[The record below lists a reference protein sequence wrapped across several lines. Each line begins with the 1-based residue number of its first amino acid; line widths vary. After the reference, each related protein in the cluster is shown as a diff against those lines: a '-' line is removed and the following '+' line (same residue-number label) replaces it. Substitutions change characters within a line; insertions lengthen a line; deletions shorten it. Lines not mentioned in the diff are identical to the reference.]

1 MTLPVGPP
9 PGTRDLAAPG
19 TGGRPP
25 SPRVAL
31 HVPAN
36 LLVLGWFVAAAVV
49 AVAHR
54 FVPVAGW
61 LMVHLLLL
69 GGVSTAILLWSQH
82 FAETLLRTP
91 TPGGR
96 RGLWARLLGWSA
108 SAAVVVA
115 GMVAGTTALVV
126 AGAAGCAVVAVA
138 HGVVLVRQG
147 SGQARTFGNRH
158 AHLVRYYLVATSLL
172 PVGVALGVVLAR
184 TAPAPGVA
192 GRLYLAHVAVTL
204 LGWVGLTV
212 AGTVVLLWPTVLHTR
227 IDPPADR
234 AGRRALWVLGA
245 GLLLYVAGPAS
256 GVRWLVLGGAVVVA
270 GGVALL
276 GVHVARQARAV
287 TRAGTSGGGFA
298 AWSIAAAL
306 AWFVV
311 SVVASGVAV
320 VRAPSWAAVPVA
332 LGDLVGPFAVGFVA
346 QVMVGS
352 MSYLVPVVLGGGP
365 GAARWS
371 AAAVSRWGAARVVVL
386 NACVALFALPL
397 PSWVA
402 VTVSMLGLA
411 VLVVFLVLAVRV
423 VLVQRGAGRR
433 TLTVEQAA
441 SVRGPV
447 PLAGV
452 AVGAAAVALVVVGGV
467 AVDPA
472 AAGLTSVPAAAG
484 PAAADAAP
492 AGTETGETVTATVT
506 MDGMRFVP
514 DVVEVP
520 AGSALVVDLVNAD
533 DQVHDLV
540 LEDGTTSGRLA
551 PGESA
556 TVEVG
561 VVTADL
567 DGWCS
572 VAGHRLMGMTLTV
585 VATGGERLAADEAPA
600 AREGPADDEPGGAA
614 GHDHAASHGPSDAAP
629 SAAQDLDLGGDAP
642 EGFVARDATLPPA
655 GSPAGPDDET
665 LPDPDGTG
673 TLHRVI
679 LTVGEAD
686 VEVSPGVVQ
695 RLWTF
700 DGSAPGPTLRGAVG
714 DTFEV
719 TLVNDGTIGHS
730 IDFHAGALAPDEP
743 MRTIAPGEELTYV
756 FRAERSG
763 IWMYHC
769 STMPMSLHI
778 ANGMVGAVV
787 IDPPGL
793 PPVDREY
800 VLVQSELYLGP
811 QGEPADP
818 ARIAT
823 QDPDLVVLNGYAEQ
837 YRFAPLAARVGET
850 VRFWVL
856 DAGPNRPGAFH
867 VVGGQFDTVFLE
879 GDYTLR
885 DGGSTG
891 TGGAQTLGLH
901 PAQGGF
907 VELTFPEAGT
917 YPFVSHVMSDAEK
930 GAAGRVHVIP

>member
-9 PGTRDLAAPG
+9 PPGRDAAARG
-19 TGGRPP
+19 ARPAA
-25 SPRVAL
+25 PRVAL

-36 LLVLGWFVAAAVV
+36 LLVLGWFVAAGAV

-108 SAAVVVA
+108 SATTVVA
-115 GMVAGTTALVV
+115 GMVTGTTALVV
-126 AGAAGCAVVAVA
+126 AGAAGCGAVAVA
-138 HGVVLVRQG
+138 HVVVLVVQG
-147 SGQARTFGNRH
+147 SGQARTFGNRY
-158 AHLVRYYLVATSLL
+158 AHLVRYYLVATALL

-184 TAPAPGVA
+184 SDPSPGAA

-234 AGRRALWVLGA
+234 AGRRALVVLGA
-245 GLLLYVAGPAS
+245 GLALYVAGPAT
-256 GVRWLVLGGAVVVA
+256 GWRWLTLAGAGVVA
-270 GGVALL
+270 GGVVLL
-276 GVHVARQARAV
+276 GVHVVRQARAV
-287 TRAGTSGGGFA
+287 ARAGTSGGGFA

-320 VRAPSWAAVPVA
+320 LRAPSWAAVPVA
-332 LGDLVGPFAVGFVA
+332 FGELVGPFAVGFVA

-352 MSYLVPVVLGGGP
+352 MSYLLPVVLGGGP
-365 GAARWS
+365 GAVRWSNAAVARW
-371 AAAVSRWGAARVVVL
+371 GPARVVVL

-423 VLVQRGAGRR
+423 VLVQRGARRR

-441 SVRGPV
+441 DARGPV

-472 AAGLTSVPAAAG
+472 AAGLTSVPAS
-484 PAAADAAP
+484 AAP
-492 AGTETGETVTATVT
+492 ATSDAPTGTGTGTGTGETVTVTVV
-506 MDGMRFVP
+506 MEGMRFAP

-540 LEDGTTSGRLA
+540 LEDGTSSGRLA
-551 PGESA
+551 PGGSA
-556 TVEVG
+556 TVDVG

-585 VATGGERLAADEAPA
+585 VATGEADLAADETSATEA
-600 AREGPADDEPGGAA
+600 EAGDGT
-614 GHDHAASHGPSDAAP
+614 GHDRSAAHGPSDAAP
-629 SAAQDLDLGGDAP
+629 SAARDLDLGGEAP
-642 EGFVARDATLPPA
+642 EGFVARDATLPPI
-655 GSPAGPDDET
+655 GSPQGPDDET

-673 TLHRVI
+673 ALHRI
-679 LTVGEAD
+679 TLTVGEAD

-700 DGSAPGPTLRGAVG
+700 DGTAPGPTLRGAVG

-743 MRTIAPGEELTYV
+743 MRTIAPGEELTYT

-778 ANGMVGAVV
+778 ANGMFGAVV
-787 IDPPGL
+787 VDPPGL
-793 PPVDREY
+793 APVDREY

-811 QGEPADP
+811 QSEPADP

-823 QDPDLVVLNGYAEQ
+823 QDPDLVVFNGYAEQ
-837 YRFAPLAARVGET
+837 YRFSPLEARVGET

-856 DAGPNRPGAFH
+856 DAGPNRPSSFH
-867 VVGGQFDTVFLE
+867 VVGGQFDTVFAE
-879 GDYTLR
+879 GGFTLR
-885 DGGSTG
+885 DGGPTG
-891 TGGAQTLGLH
+891 TGGAQALGLQ

-917 YPFVSHVMSDAEK
+917 YPFVTHVMSDAEK
-930 GAAGRVHVIP
+930 GAGGRVLVTP

>member
-1 MTLPVGPP
+1 
-9 PGTRDLAAPG
+9 
-19 TGGRPP
+19 
-25 SPRVAL
+25 
-31 HVPAN
+31 VPAN
-36 LLVLGWFVAAAVV
+36 LLVLSWFVAAAGV

-82 FAETLLRTP
+82 FAETLLRSP
-91 TPGGR
+91 VPGGR

-108 SAAVVVA
+108 GAATVVA
-115 GMVAGTTALVV
+115 GMATDAGSLVP
-126 AGAAGCAVVAVA
+126 AGAVVCGVVAVA
-138 HGVVLVRQG
+138 HVVVLAVQG
-147 SGQARTFGNRH
+147 SGRARTFGNRY

-172 PVGVALGVVLAR
+172 PLGVALGVVLAR
-184 TAPAPGVA
+184 VPLTPAA
-192 GRLYLAHVAVTL
+192 TGRVYLAHVVVTL

-227 IDPPADR
+227 IDEPADR
-234 AGRRALWVLGA
+234 AGRRALWVLG
-245 GLLLYVAGPAS
+245 
-256 GVRWLVLGGAVVVA
+256 
-270 GGVALL
+270 GGVAAWVAAPATGLRVLALAGAAVVAAGAVLL
-276 GVHVARQARAV
+276 GVHVVRQARAV
-287 TRAGTSGGGFA
+287 AGTGRSGGGFA
-298 AWSIAAAL
+298 AWSLAAAL
-306 AWFVV
+306 AW
-311 SVVASGVAV
+311 SVVCVLWSGVAV
-320 VRAPSWAAVPVA
+320 VAAPSWTAVPSA
-332 LGDLVGPFAVGFVA
+332 LGSLVVPFAAGFVA

-352 MSYLVPVVLGGGP
+352 MSYLLPVVLGGGP
-365 GAARWS
+365 GAVRWS
-371 AAAVSRWGAARVVVL
+371 VAEVSRGGAARVVVL
-386 NACVALFALPL
+386 NACVVLFALPL

-402 VTVSMLGLA
+402 VTVSLLGLA
-411 VLVVFLVLAVRV
+411 VLVTFLVLAVRV

-433 TLTVEQAA
+433 TLAVDAA
-441 SVRGPV
+441 AHGCA

-452 AVGAAAVALVVVGGV
+452 GVGAALVALAVVGGV
-467 AVDPA
+467 VVDPA
-472 AAGLTSVPAAAG
+472 AAGVTTVPAVASSATSAASG
-484 PAAADAAP
+484 AS
-492 AGTETGETVTATVT
+492 GERVAVTVSMT
-506 MDGMRFVP
+506 GMRFSP

-520 AGSALVVDLVNAD
+520 AGAALVIELVNAD

-540 LEDGTTSGRLA
+540 LEDGTSSGRLA

-556 TVEVG
+556 SVDVG
-561 VVTADL
+561 VVTGDL

-585 VATGGERLAADEAPA
+585 VATGAPDLAAGTDASGTTAPA
-600 AREGPADDEPGGAA
+600 E
-614 GHDHAASHGPSDAAP
+614 GHDHDAAGGAP
-629 SAAQDLDLGGDAP
+629 SAADDLDLGGDSPA
-642 EGFVARDATLPPA
+642 GFVARDATLPPA
-655 GSPAGPDDET
+655 GSAAGPDDET

-673 TLHRVI
+673 TLHRVT

-700 DGSAPGPTLRGAVG
+700 DGTAPGPTLRGEVG
-714 DTFEV
+714 DTFEI

-743 MRTIAPGEELTYV
+743 MRTIAPGEELTYT

-778 ANGMVGAVV
+778 ANGMFGAVV
-787 IDPPGL
+787 VDPPDL
-793 PPVDREY
+793 APVDREY
-800 VLVQSELYLGP
+800 VMVQSDLYLGP

-818 ARIAT
+818 ERVAT
-823 QDPDLVVLNGYAEQ
+823 QDPDLVVFNGYAEQ
-837 YRFAPLAARVGET
+837 YRFAPLEARVGET

-856 DAGPNRPGAFH
+856 DAGPNRPGSFH
-867 VVGGQFDTVFLE
+867 VVGGQFDTVFVE
-879 GDYTLR
+879 GEYALR

-891 TGGAQTLGLH
+891 TGGAQALGLQ

-917 YPFVSHVMSDAEK
+917 YPFVTHVMSDAEK
-930 GAAGRVHVIP
+930 GAGGRVHVVP